1 MCVKRIEFE
10 ILVQYTCENGR
21 YLGSVIGDTVITCD
35 KNYSNKNCFSKNRYN
50 ENCSNKNYSNRF

>member
-1 MCVKRIEFE
+1 MGVKRLEFE
-10 ILVQYTCENGR
+10 ILVQYTCENGQ

-35 KNYSNKNCFSKNRYN
+35 KNYSNKTCSSKNCSN